1 MLRCTGTVE
10 WENRRLGT
18 VGPALPGVKIRI
30 IDPAT
35 MEELPSDTDGE
46 VKHLAISR
54 CFLCIFVDDNMIN
67 LSLAFNNSVVSSVAF
82 NASVQY
88 FQ

>member
-1 MLRCTGTVE
+1 MLRCAGTVE

-54 CFLCIFVDDNMIN
+54 CFFPCIFVVDNTIN
-67 LSLAFNNSVVSSVAF
+67 LSLAFNNSVVSSVAW
-82 NASVQY
+82 SKY
-88 FQ
+88 F